1 MTNIILKKKG
11 SNIVAFSIK
20 GHAGF
25 AESGEDIVC
34 SAISVLSQSILIG
47 IEEVLNIKADY
58 EIQDGFLNLDLSEN
72 NKEDIEKCQVLLK
85 TMEKSL
91 ESIKVAYGK
100 YIKLETE
107 EV

>member
-1 MTNIILKKKG
+1 MTSIILKKKN
-11 SNIVAFSIK
+11 SNIVAFAIK

-25 AESGEDIVC
+25 AESGEDIIC

-58 EIQDGFLNLDLSEN
+58 KIQDGFLNLDLSKN
-72 NKEDIEKCQVLLK
+72 NSEDIEKCQVLLK
-85 TMEKSL
+85 TMEKSF

>member
-1 MTNIILKKKG
+1 MTNIILKKKD
-11 SNIVAFSIK
+11 SNIVAFAIK

-58 EIQDGFLNLDLSEN
+58 EIQDGFLNLDLSKN